1 MQTSSLL
8 ELNSNENSLGMAQSA
23 REAIINSLDLGF
35 RYPDDQR
42 AALITKIA
50 ELQQVSEEQISLSNG
65 SSENIRTVVQ
75 MLLFKAL
82 KQNKALQVIVPDPTF
97 AYAENYAERLDV
109 PVVKVP
115 LTEANYDLDLGN
127 IKQIADEFSGL
138 SLIYL
143 CNPNNP
149 TATITDTQKLK
160 DWVATAPANHYFLLD
175 EAYAEYVTDPSYETG
190 IEWIKQE
197 LSERLIVIRTFSKLC
212 ALASMRVGYAVA
224 MADTINQLEAVMTVD
239 NTNLAG
245 AVAVLA
251 TLEDE
256 AFLQHSLQTTQ
267 QSRQMIEQTLD
278 ELGLHYLPSQANF
291 IFHEIK
297 GDVQQYID
305 RMKEHGIVV
314 GRAFAPITG
323 YNRLTLGTPEEMQ
336 LFIDVLKQF
345 RRQGWI

>member
-1 MQTSSLL
+1 M
-8 ELNSNENSLGMAQSA
+8 
-23 REAIINSLDLGF
+23 NSLDVGF

-50 ELQQVSEEQISLSNG
+50 KLQQVAENQISLSNG

-82 KQNKALQVIVPDPTF
+82 KQGKALQVIVPDPTF
-97 AYAENYAERLDV
+97 AYAENYANRLDV
-109 PVVKVP
+109 PVMKVP
-115 LTEANYDLDLGN
+115 LTESDYDLDLAN
-127 IKQIADEFSGL
+127 LKKVADEFDGL
-138 SLIYL
+138 SLLYL

-160 DWVATAPANHYFLLD
+160 DWVATASKDHYFLLD

-190 IEWIKQE
+190 IEWVRE
-197 LSERLIVIRTFSKLC
+197 GLSDNLIVIRTFSKLC

-224 MADTINQLEAVMTVD
+224 MADTITELEAVMTVD

-256 AFLQHSLQTTQ
+256 AFLQHSLQTTK
-267 QSRQMIEQTLD
+267 QSRQMVEEVLD
-278 ELGLHYLPSQANF
+278 ELGLRYLPSQANF

-297 GDVQQYID
+297 GNVQTYID

-314 GRAFAPITG
+314 GRAFPPITG
-323 YNRLTLGTPEEMQ
+323 YNRLTLGTPEEMRE
-336 LFIDVLKQF
+336 FISVLKQF
-345 RRQGWI
+345 RENGWV